1 MVIYCRAVCMNTRE
15 EPDSNLQAHFMSV
28 YRVKS
33 CWIHCFL
40 QMKEKSFS
48 CDRATMQWSLF
59 LLLLMGQC
67 VFITCQLYEYHF
79 IKEQMSWDAARA
91 YCRENHTDLAKVFD
105 LTDMTRLQD
114 SAQSQTEAWIGLY
127 NITGGDNRRW
137 HWSLPG
143 EEYTENKTCW
153 RAGQPNDYSA
163 NPENCVMTGD
173 TWEDYPCSDKFQF
186 ICYDETM
193 KDNKTFHL
201 IETSVTW
208 TQAQNYCRQHH
219 TDLASGLNQIY
230 SEKFKN
236 LQNSKASKVNL
247 WIGLFRDSWR
257 WSDGSNFSFRYWDMD
272 SFNDGLNNRKCAT
285 TLLERSGRWSSAG
298 CDQRKPFFCY
308 DDKLILIRENKT
320 WEEALNYCR
329 QKHHDLVSISN
340 SEEQRWVQE
349 RAKNASTP
357 FVWLG
362 LRYSCS
368 LGLWFWV
375 SDKLV
380 CYERWAS
387 GGKTEDFNMSAA
399 MTTGGQHEWVSQREN
414 ETFNFICIKH

>member
-1 MVIYCRAVCMNTRE
+1 
-15 EPDSNLQAHFMSV
+15 
-28 YRVKS
+28 
-33 CWIHCFL
+33 
-40 QMKEKSFS
+40 MKEKSFS

-67 VFITCQLYEYHF
+67 VFITCQLYKYHF

-91 YCRENHTDLAKVFD
+91 YCRENYTDLAKVFD
-105 LTDMTRLQD
+105 LTDMRRLQD
-114 SAQSQTEAWIGLY
+114 SAQNQTEAWIGLY
-127 NITGGDNRRW
+127 NITGGDNRTW

-153 RAGQPNDYSA
+153 GAGEPNDKPY
-163 NPENCVMTGD
+163 PENCVMKSEKCVDVSCTQK
-173 TWEDYPCSDKFQF
+173 YPF
-186 ICYDETM
+186 ICYNETM
-193 KDNKTFHL
+193 KGNKTFHL
-201 IETSVTW
+201 NETSVTW

-219 TDLASGLNQIY
+219 TDLASGLDQIY
-230 SEKFKN
+230 SEEFKK
-236 LQNSKASKVNL
+236 LQNSTAL

-272 SFNDGLNNRKCAT
+272 SFNDGLDNRTCAT
-285 TLLERSGRWSSAG
+285 TLLERSGRWSSDG

-329 QKHHDLVSISN
+329 QKHHNLVSISN
-340 SEEQRWVQE
+340 PEEQRWVQE

-362 LRYSCS
+362 LRYSCT
-368 LGLWFWV
+368 LDFWFWV
-375 SDKLV
+375 NDKLV

-387 GGKTEDFNMSAA
+387 GGRTEDCSMSAA

>member
-1 MVIYCRAVCMNTRE
+1 
-15 EPDSNLQAHFMSV
+15 
-28 YRVKS
+28 
-33 CWIHCFL
+33 
-40 QMKEKSFS
+40 MKEKSFS

-79 IKEQMSWDAARA
+79 IKEEMSWDAARA
-91 YCRENHTDLAKVFD
+91 YCRENYTDLAKVFD

-114 SAQSQTEAWIGLY
+114 SAQNQTEAWIGLY

-153 RAGQPNDYSA
+153 GAGEPNDQPY
-163 NPENCVMTGD
+163 PENCVRTSMAWID
-173 TWEDYPCSDKFQF
+173 FPCTYTLQF
-186 ICYDETM
+186 ICYNETM

-208 TQAQNYCRQHH
+208 TQAQSYCRQHH
-219 TDLASGLNQIY
+219 TDLASGLDQIY
-230 SEKFKN
+230 SEEFKK
-236 LQNSKASKVNL
+236 LQNSTAL

-257 WSDGSNFSFRYWDMD
+257 WSDGSNFSSRYWDMD

-308 DDKLILIRENKT
+308 DGEFTQIYLSCL
-320 WEEALNYCR
+320 
-329 QKHHDLVSISN
+329 SN
-340 SEEQRWVQE
+340 R
-349 RAKNASTP
+349 
-357 FVWLG
+357 
-362 LRYSCS
+362 
-368 LGLWFWV
+368 
-375 SDKLV
+375 
-380 CYERWAS
+380 
-387 GGKTEDFNMSAA
+387 
-399 MTTGGQHEWVSQREN
+399 
-414 ETFNFICIKH
+414 

>member
-1 MVIYCRAVCMNTRE
+1 MR
-15 EPDSNLQAHFMSV
+15 
-28 YRVKS
+28 
-33 CWIHCFL
+33 
-40 QMKEKSFS
+40 
-48 CDRATMQWSLF
+48 
-59 LLLLMGQC
+59 
-67 VFITCQLYEYHF
+67 
-79 IKEQMSWDAARA
+79 
-91 YCRENHTDLAKVFD
+91 
-105 LTDMTRLQD
+105 RLQD

-127 NITGGDNRRW
+127 NITGGANRRW

-153 RAGQPNDYSA
+153 GAGEPNDRPY
-163 NPENCVMTGD
+163 PENCVMKNTAWVD
-173 TWEDYPCSDKFQF
+173 VSCTQTYPF
-186 ICYDETM
+186 ICYNETM
-193 KDNKTFHL
+193 KNNKTFHL
-201 IETSVTW
+201 IMEKKTW

-219 TDLASGLNQIY
+219 TDLASGLDQIY
-230 SEKFKN
+230 SEEFKK
-236 LQNSKASKVNL
+236 LQNSTAL

-272 SFNDGLNNRKCAT
+272 SFNDGLDNRKCAT

-340 SEEQRWVQE
+340 PHQQRWVQE

-362 LRYSCS
+362 LRYSCAAR
-368 LGLWFWV
+368 LWLWV
-375 SDKLV
+375 TDYVV
-380 CYERWAS
+380 CYKRWAS
-387 GGKTEDFNMSAA
+387 SQTEDCDMSAA